1 MMSKRNPLIS
11 AGEEEDNEEQD
22 NQNTS
27 TSVSQSSPFDTT
39 STSAVTRKLYDVSIN
54 QSKRAKYVSLF
65 LSLYSFN
72 STGYL
77 P

>member
-1 MMSKRNPLIS
+1 MSKRKPLIS

-27 TSVSQSSPFDTT
+27 TTVSQSSPFDAP

-77 P
+77 L